1 MCWRLSRYVCACVHM
16 PQRERACVCAYL
28 CVFVY
33 QHVQDCRQWDIKI
46 QKRKRK
52 KESYSSAATVY
63 ECLNQIIAQ
72 AATDCIVE
80 EAAHNIRCQSRFNR
94 FLQGFHTMCL
104 GACHFQLETTVIENT
119 NTSAAY
125 YVSCSIF
132 SLKNSASKNKRAW
145 EHKRKGMSEI
155 DIWTACFVINS
166 WLIMV
171 YFVCS

>member
-1 MCWRLSRYVCACVHM
+1 MRY
-16 PQRERACVCAYL
+16 
-28 CVFVY
+28 
-33 QHVQDCRQWDIKI
+33 QDSKE
-46 QKRKRK
+46 KK
-52 KESYSSAATVY
+52 KERKLEVSSAATVY
-63 ECLNQIIAQ
+63 ECLNRIIAQ

-80 EAAHNIRCQSRFNR
+80 EAAHNIRCHFNR

-104 GACHFQLETTVIENT
+104 GACHFQLETTVKENT

-132 SLKNSASKNKRAW
+132 SLKSSASKNKRAW

-166 WLIMV
+166 
-171 YFVCS
+171 